1 MVCDITMT
9 TQQCKVVSVVFWHI
23 TYHCIMVESIG
34 ISSILLEVC
43 WLSEALA
50 YIIYH
55 VGHDIV
61 ITHQCSI
68 ISSLAYIIY
77 HVYYIWY
84 ISLYRGSKHQHQLKI
99 VFCQIAP
106 RKRQLCQLHLKTS
119 IQGRIMMDHTSVNVI
134 QAMSMMV
141 ITSVTIKMNAC

>member
-99 VFCQIAP
+99 VFCQRSVGCQRCGHILYRINLAWYCDHSAYFGL
-106 RKRQLCQLHLKTS
+106 LCIIVSLHH
-119 IQGRIMMDHTSVNVI
+119 GP
-134 QAMSMMV
+134 
-141 ITSVTIKMNAC
+141 